1 MSEGVL
7 AKWLKAEGE
16 PVQEGEAIAEI
27 ETDKALVEI
36 DAPAT
41 GILRGIRV
49 QPGETVPVGTVLAY
63 ILEDGEALPSTATNK
78 TEDGGRGESA
88 AVKSPGTAVSA
99 PSDVPAGEG
108 GNPLRCRRWRKRSN

>member
-1 MSEGVL
+1 MASEVIMPKLGMAMSEGVL
-7 AKWLKAEGE
+7 VKWLKAEGE

-63 ILEDGEALPSTATNK
+63 ILEDGEALPSRRRTK
-78 TEDGGRGESA
+78 PRMG
-88 AVKSPGTAVSA
+88 
-99 PSDVPAGEG
+99 GEG
-108 GNPLRCRRWRKRSN
+108 NPRR